1 MHSANN
7 KHDVIREEM
16 QIYEFE
22 KEREITLLKKDY
34 EKRIAKLEARLSAI
48 EDEYQNYRYDVER
61 ELSVTELV
69 AKRHNE
75 YIELL
80 KRELGKLL

>member
-1 MHSANN
+1 MRAIENSQLKSLTSKCIADMHSANN

-34 EKRIAKLEARLSAI
+34 E
-48 EDEYQNYRYDVER
+48 
-61 ELSVTELV
+61 
-69 AKRHNE
+69 
-75 YIELL
+75 
-80 KRELGKLL
+80 